1 MRWTRGEEV
10 KMQAEE
16 GTKSDTPIA
25 FTIRVRRWLE
35 LICFSQRGG
44 MIGQCRRELRVIP
57 LKYVSSHQFD
67 IFDILIQI
75 EC

>member
-1 MRWTRGEEV
+1 MDEREEV

-25 FTIRVRRWLE
+25 FAIRVRRWAE

-44 MIGQCRRELRVIP
+44 MIGQCQRELRAIS

-67 IFDILIQI
+67 ILIQI